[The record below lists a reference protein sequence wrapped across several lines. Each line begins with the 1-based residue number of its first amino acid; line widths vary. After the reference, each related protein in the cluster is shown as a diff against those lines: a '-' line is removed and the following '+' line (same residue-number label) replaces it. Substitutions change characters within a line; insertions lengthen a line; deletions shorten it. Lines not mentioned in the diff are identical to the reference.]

1 MAADFSQYVDLTIY
15 DVQPVD
21 IYLGAIDLARRT
33 LPEFTLRQGT
43 PEDALFQ
50 AFSYMSALSVGT
62 INRLPP
68 RLMEGLVKMVGM
80 ERRFGTRARVVVD
93 MTARDNDDETVIPAG
108 TVFGYTETVA
118 GVSAQYTFQL
128 AEEVIIPGHIT
139 TPQTEQAILYSQ
151 NVGLHPVLTAGD
163 VFVSLSIV
171 SGLESVVVAETI
183 SIPDPPD
190 ATYPFVNGVEPE
202 SDVTYL
208 SRARTFL
215 SSLNETLVTAKQ
227 VQSYVLANYESV
239 GRCYVVDLTKYD
251 ETGAGESTRIG
262 GSSDTGYITIYAYGN
277 KQLLQSADQIEISAD
292 VAAKSTAGL
301 SVGIDDFFE
310 ASVDIEIEV
319 IYDDSMDEE
328 IMVRLIQEFVFNA
341 VSRETFPLAE
351 QHLRTS
357 YIASVAS
364 SIDGV
369 LSVGRVSII
378 DYPSGYSLNSNGDL
392 EFLYKATLPIV
403 GKASKTVARAT
414 TASLTATYSNGTSG
428 VGATL
433 TNSGAQAAL
442 QIDGSVVSVSDR
454 ILVKNQAGAAQNGI
468 YTVTTVGSGST
479 NWVLTRATDY
489 DNEINFVIDRGILVS
504 GGSTLSGDVFAVS
517 TLTTA
522 GDAIGT
528 LQATYSDITSTYSAQ
543 NNGFM
548 GAVMVKATGR
558 AV

>member
-93 MTARDNDDETVIPAG
+93 MTARDNDGETVIPAG

>member
-1 MAADFSQYVDLTIY
+1 MAADFSQYIDLTVY

-50 AFSYMSALSVGT
+50 AFAYMSALSVGT
-62 INRLPP
+62 INRLPS

-93 MTARDNDDETVIPAG
+93 MTARDNDDETIIPSG

-118 GVSAQYTFQL
+118 GVSIQYTFQL
-128 AEEVIIPGHIT
+128 AEDVIIPAHAT

-163 VFVSLSIV
+163 TFTSLSIV
-171 SGLESVVVAETI
+171 SGLESVVVASTI
-183 SIPDPPD
+183 TIPDPPD
-190 ATYPFVNGVEPE
+190 AIYPFVNGVEPE
-202 SDVTYL
+202 SDIAYL
-208 SRARTFL
+208 ARARTFL
-215 SSLNETLVTAKQ
+215 ASLNETLVTAKQ
-227 VQSYVLANYESV
+227 VQSYVLANYQNV

-251 ETGAGESTRIG
+251 ATGAGESTRIG

-277 KQLLQSADQIEISAD
+277 KQLLQAADQTEILAD
-292 VAAKSTAGL
+292 ISSKSTAGL

-310 ASVDIEIEV
+310 ASVDIEVEL
-319 IYDDSMDEE
+319 IYDDSMDED
-328 IMVRLIQEFVFNA
+328 IIVTLVQEFVFNA
-341 VSRETFPLAE
+341 VSRETFPLGE

-357 YIASVAS
+357 YIASVVS
-364 SIDGV
+364 SIDGI
-369 LSVGRVSII
+369 LSVGKVSIV
-378 DYPSGYSLNSNGDL
+378 DYPTGYTLNTNGDL
-392 EFLYKATLPIV
+392 EFIYKGTLPLV
-403 GKASKTVARAT
+403 GKAAKNVARAT
-414 TASLTATYSNGTSG
+414 TANLTATYSNGTSG

-433 TNSGAQAAL
+433 TNSSTQAAL
-442 QIDGSVVSVSDR
+442 QIDGGVVSVSDR
-454 ILVKNQAGAAQNGI
+454 ILVKNQTNAAHNGI
-468 YTVTTVGSGST
+468 YTVTTVGTVST

-489 DNEINFVIDRGILVS
+489 DNEINFVIDRAILVS
-504 GGSTLSGDVFAVS
+504 GGSTQAGDVFAIS

-528 LQATYSDITSTYSAQ
+528 LQATYADITSTYSAQ
-543 NNGFM
+543 NSGFA

-558 AV
+558 TI